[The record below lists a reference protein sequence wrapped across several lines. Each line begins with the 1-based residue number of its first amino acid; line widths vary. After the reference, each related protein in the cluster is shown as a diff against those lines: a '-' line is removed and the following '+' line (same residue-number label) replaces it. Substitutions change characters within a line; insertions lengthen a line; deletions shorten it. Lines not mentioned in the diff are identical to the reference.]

1 MVSLTNIPS
10 DLVDRN
16 DVGYLGEGERM
27 EQDKGVTCCSA
38 DAARRFHRINV
49 EGNMVGII
57 EFRKVMME
65 VRDMGLEDDDE
76 IRAQLVMRTRIYNY
90 VPPKAEKGYG
100 DALLEE
106 YKNTLAD
113 EG

>member
-1 MVSLTNIPS
+1 MVSSTNIPS
-10 DLVDRN
+10 NPVDR
-16 DVGYLGEGERM
+16 DDAGYLGEGDRM

-38 DAARRFHRINV
+38 DAARRFHRISV
-49 EGNMVGII
+49 EGNLVGII

-76 IRAQLVMRTRIYNY
+76 IRDQLVMRTKIYNY

-106 YKNTLAD
+106 YKNTFAD